1 MAHER
6 EDLTRIKVQPLAVR
20 RSKQAFE
27 AIRVDPRSPP
37 PPAGDLAPKI
47 ETVAERIRGARASGA
62 SVVLAFGAH
71 LVKNG
76 LGRVVEELMEA
87 GWITHLATNGAGVIH
102 DWEYAF
108 LGRSEEDVRS
118 HVAEGRFGCWD
129 ETGRCT
135 LLAVLTGALA
145 GLGYGE
151 SIGRFVLDGGCEIPR
166 REDLWHA
173 VADACETGNPDLLP
187 AQTEL
192 LRCLERFELPE
203 GFLRVEHRHPEY
215 SLAAAACR
223 LGVPLTV
230 HPGIG
235 YDIVYTHPMAN
246 GAAMGRAA
254 GIDFAVFVRA
264 VRQLRPRG
272 VLLSAGSAV
281 MAPQVFEKAV
291 SIANNLRRQEGA
303 GPLTPF
309 IAVNDLAEI
318 DWDWSR
324 GEPPSEHPAYYIR
337 FCKSFSRMGGEMV
350 YLGGDNRTVL
360 QNIHSLLA

>member
-145 GLGYGE
+145 GMGYGE

-173 VADACETGNPDLLP
+173 VADACETGNPALLP
-187 AQTEL
+187 GADRTAAFP
-192 LRCLERFELPE
+192 RT
-203 GFLRVEHRHPEY
+203 LRVAGGISPRRAPQPGKFTGRGSLSSRRAADGPSRDRLRHRLHSPDGKRCGDGTRGRHR
-215 SLAAAACR
+215 LRGFRPRRGAAAQAKACCCR
-223 LGVPLTV
+223 S
-230 HPGIG
+230 
-235 YDIVYTHPMAN
+235 
-246 GAAMGRAA
+246 
-254 GIDFAVFVRA
+254 VR
-264 VRQLRPRG
+264 R
-272 VLLSAGSAV
+272 
-281 MAPQVFEKAV
+281 
-291 SIANNLRRQEGA
+291 
-303 GPLTPF
+303 
-309 IAVNDLAEI
+309 
-318 DWDWSR
+318 
-324 GEPPSEHPAYYIR
+324 
-337 FCKSFSRMGGEMV
+337 
-350 YLGGDNRTVL
+350 
-360 QNIHSLLA
+360 

>member
-1 MAHER
+1 MAHEG
-6 EDLTRIKVQPLAVR
+6 EDLTRIEVQPLSVR
-20 RSKQAFE
+20 CSKQAFE
-27 AIRVDPRSPP
+27 TIRVAPQSPP
-37 PPAGDLAPKI
+37 PPPGDLRAGI
-47 ETVAERIRGARASGA
+47 EAVAERIRAARASGA

-71 LVKNG
+71 LVRNG
-76 LGRVVEELMEA
+76 LGAVVEELMEA

-108 LGRSEEDVRS
+108 LGRSEEDVRA

-145 GLGYGE
+145 GMGYGE
-151 SIGRFVLDGGCEIPR
+151 SIGRFVLDDGCDIPR
-166 REDLWHA
+166 RRDLW
-173 VADACETGNPDLLP
+173 DALREACRTGDSTLLP
-187 AQTEL
+187 AQAEL
-192 LRCLERFELPE
+192 LHCLERFQVPE
-203 GFLRVEHRHPEY
+203 GFLRVRHRHPEY

-264 VRQLRPRG
+264 VRQLERDG
-272 VLLSAGSAV
+272 VLLSVGSAV

-291 SIANNLRRQEGA
+291 SAANNLRRQGQA

-309 IAVNDLAEI
+309 IAVNDLAKI

-324 GEPPSEHPAYYIR
+324 GEPPREHPAYYIR
-337 FCKSFSRMGGEMV
+337 FCKSFSRMGGELI
-350 YLGGDNRTVL
+350 YLGGDNRTFL
-360 QNIHSLLA
+360 QNIHSLLT

>member
-6 EDLTRIKVQPLAVR
+6 EDLNRIQVQPLAAR
-20 RSKQAFE
+20 RSKHAFE
-27 AIRVDPRSPP
+27 TIRVDPQSPP
-37 PPAGDLAPKI
+37 PPAGDLATKI
-47 ETVAERIRGARASGA
+47 EVAAERIRTARASGA

-76 LGRVVEELMEA
+76 LGKVVEELMET

-102 DWEYAF
+102 DWEHAF

-129 ETGRCT
+129 ETGRYT

-145 GLGYGE
+145 GMGYGE
-151 SIGRFVLDGGCEIPR
+151 SIGRFVLDGGCDIPR
-166 REDLWHA
+166 RENLWNA
-173 VADACETGNPDLLP
+173 VAVACETGNSAQLP

-192 LRCLERFELPE
+192 LQCLERFGLPE
-203 GFLRVEHRHPEY
+203 GFLRVEHRHPEN

-235 YDIVYTHPMAN
+235 YDIVYAHPMAN
-246 GAAMGRAA
+246 GAAMGRAG

-264 VRQLRPRG
+264 VGQLRRQG
-272 VLLSAGSAV
+272 VLLSVGSAI

-309 IAVNDLAEI
+309 IAVNDLVEV

-324 GEPPSEHPAYYIR
+324 GEPPREHPAYYIR
-337 FCKSFSRMGGEMV
+337 FCKSFSRMGGEMI

-360 QNIHSLLA
+360 QNIHSILT